1 MMEIQNTIA
10 RIMTSNTV
18 QTENFQSTVLLTKHL
33 QITTLISTIFTNS
46 KRYLIRTINNIK
58 NREIKDDK
66 LNELSNKI

>member
-10 RIMTSNTV
+10 RIMTPNTL